1 MKKISILLIAI
12 IAIFTS
18 CDKYN
23 YKAVYAVSDENDNV
37 LFVDT
42 VYAEGNKYAQLILW
56 KDVENYSRLNFD
68 KGFRSDLWLKTKQK
82 VDIISFEQLNKLE

>member
-12 IAIFTS
+12 IAMFTS

-42 VYAEGNKYAQLILW
+42 VYNKI
-56 KDVENYSRLNFD
+56 
-68 KGFRSDLWLKTKQK
+68 
-82 VDIISFEQLNKLE
+82 

>member
-18 CDKYN
+18 CDSYN
-23 YKAVYAVSDENDNV
+23 YKAVYTVNDENDNI

-42 VYAEGNKYAQLILW
+42 VYAEGNEYAKLILW
-56 KDVENYSRLNFD
+56 VDAENYSKLNFD
-68 KGFRSDLWLKTKQK
+68 NGISSDLLLKTKQK
-82 VDIISFEQLNKLE
+82 VDIISFEQLNKVE